1 MTTQSP
7 DRRIALVTAAAGGGV
22 GSAVCRRLAA
32 RGCSVVATDAHPA
45 RTEKFAAELAAEFP
59 HVRVL
64 GLPLDTGDREAIDEV
79 TSRAAEELG
88 PVQILVNN
96 ASVDILGTFFDF
108 SIEDW
113 DRTVAANLTGP
124 WYLTRKVMPQMRD
137 AGGGVVVNIGSIA
150 NDLGGS
156 GFEGAYAITKGALGT
171 LSRAISR
178 DGAKHGIRGVT
189 VSPGP
194 ISDTRI
200 ILSNP
205 HVLELPELASL
216 SGTFP
221 TADEVAAIVEFLTTD
236 AARHIVG
243 ETINV
248 NAGAHMSR

>member
-1 MTTQSP
+1 MTTQSR
-7 DRRIALVTAAAGGGV
+7 DARVALITGAAGGGV

-32 RGCSVVATDAHPA
+32 RGCSVVVTDAHAA
-45 RTEKFAAELAAEFP
+45 RTEKSAAALAAEFP
-59 HVRVL
+59 DVRVL
-64 GLPLDTGDREAIDEV
+64 GLALDTGDRLAIDEV
-79 TSRAAEELG
+79 TARAADELG

-124 WYLTRKVMPQMRD
+124 WYLTRRLMPGMRD

-150 NDLGGS
+150 DELGGS
-156 GFEGAYAITKGALGT
+156 GFEGAYAITKGALGA

-178 DGAKHGIRGVT
+178 DGAQHGIRGVT

-194 ISDTRI
+194 IGDTRV

-205 HVLELPELASL
+205 EVLELPELASL

-221 TADEVAAIVEFLTTD
+221 AADEVAAIVEFLTTD
-236 AARHIVG
+236 AARHVVG
-243 ETINV
+243 ETIHV
-248 NAGAHMSR
+248 NAGAHMS